1 MEAKPRLEVSCAI
14 LYLSSLKKQ
23 TPGQPPVMAH
33 VPDEMRSD
41 DFCLAFA
48 EKEQNLFANN
58 GTDIFDP
65 IPATRH
71 GAYSLVA

>member
-14 LYLSSLKKQ
+14 LYLLFEKQ
-23 TPGQPPVMAH
+23 TTGQPPVMAH

-48 EKEQNLFANN
+48 EKEQNLFAHHGANFFPSS
-58 GTDIFDP
+58 TI
-65 IPATRH
+65 RH
-71 GAYSLVA
+71 GAYSLVT